1 MARPKANTQVA
12 PAEETKQDREPFVA
26 DLTNLT
32 PEELAIAK
40 RVAKED
46 DSWQTITEG
55 DMNDFSLQEDPYPLP
70 PPAKKAEDEKRFEFR
85 WIERK
90 ASRIDEMTGD
100 QQPKHKR
107 WWICNRT
114 STPFLAK
121 YVDPIHGGVARYDQ
135 LLVFRPWSLHM
146 LDRRIKDGIA
156 DSLEQRGVSEKAK
169 EQGFEGGSRFSES
182 SGKLNAEIRGT
193 GVTVSEG
200 EDFLEGRGQVLTDD
214 LIDETPD

>member
-1 MARPKANTQVA
+1 
-12 PAEETKQDREPFVA
+12 
-26 DLTNLT
+26 
-32 PEELAIAK
+32 
-40 RVAKED
+40 
-46 DSWQTITEG
+46 
-55 DMNDFSLQEDPYPLP
+55 
-70 PPAKKAEDEKRFEFR
+70 
-85 WIERK
+85 
-90 ASRIDEMTGD
+90 MTGD